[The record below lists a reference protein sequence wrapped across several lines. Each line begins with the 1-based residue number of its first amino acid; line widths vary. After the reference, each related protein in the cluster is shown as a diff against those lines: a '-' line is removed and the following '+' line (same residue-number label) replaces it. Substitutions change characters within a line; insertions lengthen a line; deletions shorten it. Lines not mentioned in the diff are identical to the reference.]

1 MKEWTVQSSVAAV
14 GRPSRKL
21 AWYSMATVVAGL
33 ALAASGQA
41 AYVDRIAPI
50 WTPVL
55 GGVVALVCAT
65 VGQHRKATC
74 VAATVLLLPSAIAG
88 IFHVMRALGAIPLP
102 VDWLALV
109 VSLCAALTVWTAWK
123 LSDPLRRE
131 DGLPLQTPRW
141 VAAAGVLTALIYP
154 VLKTMWLAGLDW
166 LAPEDVG
173 HEVDAAYVVPV
184 TLALVGGT
192 ATVVALRWW
201 DRPAPRWARNAAVAG
216 GLVLTGLGVSG
227 MNATFTTETADGPV
241 LGVVVYGSWA
251 LWGLAT
257 LAVAGRLSSQRESDV
272 QAPGLTPAA
281 APAGAPRQAG
291 L

>member
-1 MKEWTVQSSVAAV
+1 VQISVDAV
-14 GRPSRKL
+14 GRSSRKL
-21 AWYSMATVVAGL
+21 AWYSMATLVAGL

-55 GGVVALVCAT
+55 GAVLALVCAT

-74 VAATVLLLPSAIAG
+74 VAATVFLLPSAIAG
-88 IFHVMRALGAIPLP
+88 IFHLLRALGAIPLP
-102 VDWLALV
+102 VDWLALI
-109 VSLCAALTVWTAWK
+109 VSVCAALTVGTAWK

-131 DGLPLQTPRW
+131 DGLPLETPRW
-141 VAAAGVLTALIYP
+141 VAGTGVLTALIYP
-154 VLKTMWLAGLDW
+154 VLKTIWVAGLDW
-166 LAPEDVG
+166 LAPEGVG

-184 TLALVGGT
+184 ALALVGGS

-201 DRPAPRWARNAAVAG
+201 DRPAPAWARNAAIAG
-216 GLVLTGLGVSG
+216 GLSLTGLGVSG
-227 MNATFTTETADGPV
+227 VNATFTTPTAEGPV
-241 LGVVVYGSWA
+241 LGVVVYGSWT

-257 LAVAGRLSSQRESDV
+257 LAVAGRLSSQREV
-272 QAPGLTPAA
+272 GARPGGPTSAGDAA
-281 APAGAPRQAG
+281 GSHGRAG